1 MIVAEILGPDGAT
14 LSRVKLDGTC
24 VVGSDRSGGLVLVD
38 PTVAPRHLELLE
50 GPGEGTVTLRRL
62 ADDGETR
69 VGSLIVG
76 AEAEVTLP
84 ATVSVGAVAVR
95 LSSAAATGPADMP
108 PPSPI
113 LSRPA
118 TAWGLCLVTVILA
131 ATKALLTTDKA
142 HPWHVASA
150 TGVAVVLLLPLWA
163 GGWAIGNRLFGYKNR
178 FHAHLSA
185 ISIWVLVASC
195 IDLVTTGA
203 TEIVHT
209 DTTRV
214 LGSGLDLLLLAWL
227 LYLHIRV
234 ASRWRFRTNAIIAG
248 AVVLVLGSLTFLA
261 ADADTDADVP
271 VNAALGALTA
281 LPAAVYVTRPADG
294 VAASTDKILHEL
306 NGMKAKRSVKRAP
319 EGP

>member
-1 MIVAEILGPDGAT
+1 MIIAEILGPDGAT

-24 VVGSDRSGGLVLVD
+24 VVGSDRSCGLVLVD

-118 TAWGLCLVTVILA
+118 TAWALCLVTVVLCA
-131 ATKALLTTDKA
+131 AEDFLTTDKA
-142 HPWHVASA
+142 HPWHV
-150 TGVAVVLLLPLWA
+150 GLGMAVGSLFLLLAWA
-163 GGWAIGNRLFGYKNR
+163 GGWAIGNRLFGYRNR
-178 FHAHLSA
+178 FHSHLSA
-185 ISIWVLVASC
+185 ISIWVLVAGC
-195 IDLVTTGA
+195 IELVA
-203 TEIVHT
+203 TSAAEVVHT
-209 DTTRV
+209 DVTRV
-214 LGSGLDLLLLAWL
+214 LGSGLGLLLFAAL

-234 ASRWRFRTNAIIAG
+234 ASRWRPRTNATIAV
-248 AVVLVLGSLTFLA
+248 AILVAIGSLALIPSDS
-261 ADADTDADVP
+261 DADEP
-271 VNAALGALTA
+271 VKGALTSLTA